1 MIPGF
6 RFGHATDAE
15 HHTGCTVVLCPEGTI
30 GSADVRGP
38 APGTREIELTYPSR
52 PIEIIHAVL
61 LTGGSAFGLAAADG
75 VMRFLEEQGIGHWT
89 PLARVPIVPAAVVY
103 DLFLGG
109 GKRRPDAAMGYAA
122 CQAAVENP
130 VERGNVGAGAG
141 VTVGK
146 WGGFQGMMKGGFG
159 TAAMSIDLGRSSP
172 GAAPGPGPEQAA
184 AVQDPTGAS
193 ILQVAA
199 AALTNCVG
207 DVLNADGSVLAGARS
222 PQGGWLVEQDP
233 LRRFPDRPP
242 AALGTNTTL
251 LVVATNARLT
261 KVLAHRLAQR
271 AQDGLAIAVRPAHT
285 THDGDTAF
293 ALAAGRVEAPFDV
306 VANAAVEVVAEAIR
320 DSVRAAA
327 SVASAPG
334 LAG

>member
-6 RFGHATDAE
+6 RIGHATDAE
-15 HHTGCTVVLCPEGTI
+15 RHTGCTVVLCPEGTI

-38 APGTREIELTYPSR
+38 APGSRELELTNPSR
-52 PIEIIHAVL
+52 PIEVIHAVL

-75 VMRFLEEQGIGHWT
+75 VMRYLEEQGVGHWT

-109 GKRRPDAAMGYAA
+109 GQRRPDAAMGYAA
-122 CQAAVENP
+122 CQAASAAP
-130 VERGNVGAGAG
+130 SGHGNLGAGAG

-146 WGGFQGMMKGGFG
+146 WGGFEGMMKGGFG
-159 TAAMSIDLGRSSP
+159 TAASSIQLQDGG
-172 GAAPGPGPEQAA
+172 GAE
-184 AVQDPTGAS
+184 
-193 ILQVAA
+193 LLVAA
-199 AALTNCVG
+199 AAVTNCVG
-207 DVLNADGSVLAGARS
+207 DVLNPDGSVLAGARS
-222 PQGGWLVEQDP
+222 PGGGWLVEQDP

-251 LVVATNARLT
+251 MVIATNARLT
-261 KVLAHRLAQR
+261 KVQANRLAQR
-271 AQDGLAIAVRPAHT
+271 AHDGLAVAVRPAHT

-293 ALAAGRVEAPFDV
+293 ALAGGGVEAPFDL
-306 VANAAVEVVAEAIR
+306 VANAAAELVAEAIR
-320 DSVRAAA
+320 NSVRAAA
-327 SVASAPG
+327 SVAGIPG

>member
-1 MIPGF
+1 MLQSVPGF
-6 RFGHATDAE
+6 QVGHATDSE

-38 APGTREIELTYPSR
+38 APGTREYALTDPTR
-52 PIEIIHAVL
+52 PVEVINAVL

-75 VMRFLEEQGIGHWT
+75 VVRYLEEQGVGHWT
-89 PLARVPIVPAAVVY
+89 PMARVPIVPAAVVY

-109 GKRRPDAAMGYAA
+109 GKRKPDAEMGYAA
-122 CQAAVENP
+122 CQAAAEQ
-130 VERGNVGAGAG
+130 RGSQGNLGAGAG

-146 WGGFQGMMKGGFG
+146 WGGFEGMMKGGYG
-159 TAAMSIDLGRSSP
+159 SAGLQVDLPDGQLR
-172 GAAPGPGPEQAA
+172 
-184 AVQDPTGAS
+184 
-193 ILQVAA
+193 VAA
-199 AALTNCVG
+199 AAVTNCVG

-222 PQGGWLVEQDP
+222 PEGGWLVERDP
-233 LRRFPDRPP
+233 LRRFPERPP

-261 KVLAHRLAQR
+261 KVEAHRLAQR
-271 AQDGLAIAVRPAHT
+271 AHDGLAIAVRPAHT

-293 ALAAGRVEAPFDV
+293 ALASGVVPAPFDL
-306 VANAAVEVVAEAIR
+306 VANAAVEAVMEAIR
-320 DSVRAAA
+320 NSVRAAA
-327 SVASAPG
+327 TVGQVPG